1 MIDRRVQD
9 HDVADGDGHV
19 DAPGAIDH
27 LGPVVGALDLV
38 DEVVLGRPA
47 PLPHMEVSATAG
59 VVEVQVPGELHPGIG
74 EGPPGGVL
82 GGEVDVQGRDAVA

>member
-1 MIDRRVQD
+1 
-9 HDVADGDGHV
+9 
-19 DAPGAIDH
+19 
-27 LGPVVGALDLV
+27 
-38 DEVVLGRPA
+38 
-47 PLPHMEVSATAG
+47 MEVSATAG